1 MGCRGTGDKSEL
13 LRFVRSDGLLW
24 DQSGVLPGRGAYLHP
39 SLDCLNRA
47 ERSKAFT
54 RALRLPQHEPLDDI
68 RAMLLVG
75 THPEGAQD
83 EHPMNGQP

>member
-1 MGCRGTGDKSEL
+1 MGCRVTGDKSEL

-24 DQSGVLPGRGAYLHP
+24 DRTGVLQGRGAYLHP
-39 SLDCLNRA
+39 SQDCLDRA

-54 RALRLPQHEPLDDI
+54 RALRLSHHEPLDGI
-68 RAMLLVG
+68 RAMLSAG